1 VSGPRTRG
9 ATDRL
14 RVRWLAQVARLAV
27 STEPLPAVLDAF
39 AEGVAALVDHD
50 ALAVALID
58 AERQEYT
65 VLDPP
70 GAAAASGRRREI
82 RRPLAGTLLS
92 EVAASRAPRRVDDA
106 TSVESSG
113 PARQVPEAP
122 GHRSLLLV
130 PLVSHGVVVG
140 VVILAARAA
149 AAFDAAAAEV
159 VEELGQPLAAAIEQR
174 RLLDESRRQAGEL
187 AALYETSRLITAR
200 LDLPSVL
207 EAINR
212 SVTGLIGGTGCAIAL
227 LAEDRSR
234 LEHVAAHGLVT
245 PEWRGLS
252 VAVGEGIIGRCAELA
267 APIRVDDIREDPGS
281 ARRDVDEA
289 EGLRSVLCVPLVVA
303 GGLLGVVSAFSTQPA
318 AFTAHHQRV
327 LEAFGEQAGIAIH
340 NAQLFEQNVQRARE
354 TRALLEAGRAVTA
367 SLDLGETVR
376 VIMEEGRSVLGV
388 ESCSIMRLDAATG
401 ELVSVAS
408 LDLAPEMVSQI
419 RLRVGEG
426 IAGLAV
432 KERRPVQSA
441 DLDED
446 ARVRYRQLSRGSGFR
461 SIMAAPLRA
470 GDEVIGAIT
479 VLRRDVHRFT
489 PDEEQLLLALADQA
503 AIALEHARLYTRLE
517 AMVAERTREL
527 DTQKRFVEVVL
538 EALPLGVFVL
548 DGRLAI
554 VRVNREGFR
563 LLGLDAVPGGAFP
576 ELLPGRHGGRLREFL
591 ERSFTAPRLSRLDDE
606 EISIGGE
613 ARLFRFIAAPVEPA
627 GAHLVVL
634 VEDVTLAKR
643 LERQLLLTERL
654 TVAGRLAAGVAHEL
668 NNPLATIAGCA
679 EALRSRLGEGALVH
693 LPEADDFK
701 HYLGLIEEE
710 AYRCKEITG
719 SLLGFVREPG
729 SLRASTDLN
738 ALVAK
743 TVELLSHQS
752 RFARERFVTELDPD
766 LPAVT
771 VNEGQ
776 LRQVFLGLATNALDA
791 MGPEGMLRLRTRQG
805 QGEVEVEVEDEGPG
819 IPDEVL
825 ARIFDPFFTTKPP
838 GQGTGLGLAIAQSI
852 VTDHGGRIDVT
863 SRVGKGSIFRVV
875 LPL

>member
-1 VSGPRTRG
+1 VSGRG
-9 ATDRL
+9 AGRAAEGVRL
-14 RVRWLAQVARLAV
+14 RWLGHLARLAV
-27 STEPLPAVLDAF
+27 SAEPLGAVLGAF
-39 AEGVAALVDHD
+39 AEGAAALVDHD
-50 ALAVALID
+50 ALAVSLID
-58 AERQEYT
+58 AERREYT
-65 VLDPP
+65 VLDPL
-70 GAAAASGRRREI
+70 GRAAGLGRRREV
-82 RRPLAGTLLS
+82 RGPLAGTLLG
-92 EVAASRAPRRVDDA
+92 EVAASGAARRVDDA
-106 TSVESSG
+106 RT
-113 PARQVPEAP
+113 ADVPP
-122 GHRSLLLV
+122 RSRRRLDDLGFRSALLV
-130 PLVSHGVVVG
+130 PLVSLGDVTGAAV
-140 VVILAARAA
+140 LAARGP
-149 AAFDAAAAEV
+149 AAFDAAA
-159 VEELGQPLAAAIEQR
+159 VEAVEDLVQPLVAAIEQR
-174 RLLDESRRQAGEL
+174 RLRDESRGQAGEL

-207 EAINR
+207 EAISR
-212 SVTGLIGGTGCAIAL
+212 SVTDLIGGTGCAIAL
-227 LAEDRSR
+227 LTDDRSR
-234 LEHVAAHGLVT
+234 LEHAAAHGLAA
-245 PEWRGLS
+245 PGWRGLS
-252 VAVGEGIIGRCAELA
+252 LAVGEGIIGRCAQLA
-267 APIRVDDIREDPGS
+267 VPVRVDDLRADPDS

-303 GGLLGVVSAFSTQPA
+303 GGPIGVVAAFSTQPA
-318 AFTAHHQRV
+318 AFTGHHQRV
-327 LEAFGEQAGIAIH
+327 LEAFAEQAAIAIH
-340 NAQLFEQNVQRARE
+340 NAQLFEQNVRRARE
-354 TRALLEAGRAVTA
+354 TKALLEAGRAVTA

-388 ESCSIMRLDAATG
+388 ESCSIMQLDTGTG

-408 LDLAPEMVSQI
+408 LDLAPEMLSRI

-432 KERRPVQSA
+432 SERRPVQSA

-470 GDEVIGAIT
+470 GDAVIGAIT

-503 AIALEHARLYTRLE
+503 AIALEHARLYTQLE

-527 DTQKRFVEVVL
+527 DAQKRFVEVVL

-548 DGRLAI
+548 DDRLAV

-563 LLGLDAVPGGAFP
+563 LLGLDAVPGAAFP
-576 ELLPGRHGGRLREFL
+576 ALLPGSHAGRLREFL
-591 ERSFTAPRLSRLDDE
+591 ERAFGAPRLWRLDGE
-606 EISIGGE
+606 EMMIGGE
-613 ARLFRFIAAPVEPA
+613 TRLFRFVAAPIEPA

-634 VEDVTLAKR
+634 VEDVTMAKR

-679 EALRSRLGEGALVH
+679 EALRGRLGEAGLASLS
-693 LPEADDFK
+693 EADDFR

-729 SLRASTDLN
+729 SRRAPTDLN
-738 ALVAK
+738 ALAVK

-752 RFARERFVTELDPD
+752 RFARERFVTELEPD

-776 LRQVFLGLATNALDA
+776 LRQVFLGLAANALDA
-791 MGPEGMLRLRTRQG
+791 MGPEGTLRLRTRQG
-805 QGEVEVEVEDEGPG
+805 HDEVEVEFEDEGPG

-863 SRVGKGSIFRVV
+863 SRVGKGSIFRLV
-875 LPL
+875 LPR